1 MRILDA
7 TFKAPAPPVAVEL
20 ALAPLPVALPLA
32 FGPEGVAVADPD
44 PVSDV
49 VVDVELAL
57 EVELVLAVEFERTA
71 QILAGIVEKAVFVSI
86 ALAGST
92 CGVNSLL

>member
-1 MRILDA
+1 M
-7 TFKAPAPPVAVEL
+7 AV

-44 PVSDV
+44 PVSNV

-57 EVELVLAVEFERTA
+57 EVELALAVEFERTA
-71 QILAGIVEKAVFVSI
+71 QILAGMVENAVI
-86 ALAGST
+86 L
-92 CGVNSLL
+92 